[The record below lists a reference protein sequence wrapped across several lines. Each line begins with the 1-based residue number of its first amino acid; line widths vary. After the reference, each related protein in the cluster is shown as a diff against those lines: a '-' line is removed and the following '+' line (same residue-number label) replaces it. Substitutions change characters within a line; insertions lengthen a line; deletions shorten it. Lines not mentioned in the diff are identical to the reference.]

1 MKKTLLLFLAT
12 AILTLPAS
20 MIAQTPRPA
29 AGKDAARA
37 LDEAWAAAMKAND
50 PEAVMRC
57 YAADAVAWLPD
68 SPEAR
73 GEAAIR
79 EAYRALFAANRI
91 EDVKFSDARYET
103 AGDRSLAWGKFQL
116 TLVPKASGTPV
127 TMSGRFSEMA
137 EKRNGRWVYVL
148 DHASAEPAPAAAAP
162 HN

>member
-1 MKKTLLLFLAT
+1 MRKTLFLLLAAAWLAAPMTMT
-12 AILTLPAS
+12 ALGA
-20 MIAQTPRPA
+20 RPA

-37 LDEAWAAAMKAND
+37 VDEAWAAAMKGND
-50 PEAVMRC
+50 LDAVMRC
-57 YAADAVAWLPD
+57 YAPDAVAWMPD

-79 EAYRALFAANRI
+79 ESYRALFAANRI
-91 EDVKFSDARYET
+91 EDAKFSDARYEI

-127 TMSGRFSEMA
+127 TMSGRFSEVA

-148 DHASAEPAPAAAAP
+148 DHASAEPAAAAG